1 MARRYP
7 DGGGRVPELPDV
19 LLYVERLADRTVGRP
34 LLGVRLKSPFLLR
47 TVDPPLREAS
57 GKTVREVRRVGKRI
71 AIGLDDDLWLV
82 IHLMV
87 AGRLRWRPK
96 GAAIPGQ
103 DGLAA
108 FDFEAGT
115 LLFTEASKKK
125 RASLHVVRGD
135 DALAVLDP
143 GGIDPRTASVAD
155 VATRLRSER
164 HTLKRSLTDPRLFDG
179 IGGAYG
185 DEILHRAGLSPVA
198 WSDRLDDDA
207 VARLTAA
214 MRDVMIAWVDR
225 FRAEI
230 GDRFPE
236 KVTAFRPEMAVHGK
250 YGEPC
255 PVCGDPVQRIVYE
268 DRETNYC
275 ATCQTDGVLLKDR
288 ALSQL
293 LKDDW
298 PRTLEELEEL
308 KRR

>member
-125 RASLHVVRGD
+125 RASLHVVRGEEGLH
-135 DALAVLDP
+135 ALDP
-143 GGIDPRTASVAD
+143 GGIDPRTATVEQVAE
-155 VATRLRSER
+155 RLRSER

-185 DEILHRAGLSPVA
+185 DEILHRARLSPVA
-198 WSDRLDDDA
+198 WSDRVTDEEI
-207 VARLTAA
+207 ARLQVA
-214 MRDVMIAWVDR
+214 MRDVTTWWVDH
-225 FRAEI
+225 FRQQI
-230 GDRFPE
+230 GDGFPE
-236 KVTAFRPEMAVHGK
+236 KVTAFRPEMAVHGRF
-250 YGEPC
+250 GQPC

-275 ATCQTDGVLLKDR
+275 ATCQTGGVLLKDR

-308 KRR
+308 RRR